1 MLNIRDKLKWCV
13 IGNTSVLLMLIVVIF
28 AFDNDGKYARFGPS
42 DELVVISV
50 KIDTFAKYGALLC
63 FIAVINAIQILSED
77 IGNPILGFNIFNPDK
92 KHITDFTK
100 NELWGF
106 AVIMFSTGAFR
117 SPLLT
122 LLSISQIDIALF
134 SVMIK
139 EIVGVITIRLLL
151 NEKTYGPAIEEGAQ
165 NEELVELVI
174 ES

>member
-1 MLNIRDKLKWCV
+1 MLDIRNKLKWCV

-28 AFDNDGKYARFGPS
+28 AFDNDGRYARFGPS
-42 DELVVISV
+42 DELIVISV

-63 FIAVINAIQILSED
+63 FIAIINTIQILSED

-92 KHITDFTK
+92 KHIVNFTK
-100 NELWGF
+100 NELWAF

-117 SPLLT
+117 NPLLT

-134 SVMIK
+134 SVMVK
-139 EIVGVITIRLLL
+139 EIVGVITMRLLL
-151 NEKTYGPAIEEGAQ
+151 NEKTYGPVSD
-165 NEELVELVI
+165 ELTELVI